1 MNPTQNV
8 FEARITQLEGGVGAL
23 ATLQVKSLLHWHY
36 LILWKLVQKL

>member
-23 ATLQVKSLLHWHY
+23 ATSSGQALLHWHY

>member
-23 ATLQVKSLLHWHY
+23 ATSSGQGY
-36 LILWKLVQKL
+36 YIGIT